1 MTMDETQTLSAELM
15 DRIEAY
21 AIRKKLTQHAAV
33 LALIDAGLRS
43 SERAA
48 AAGALRGASFTSK
61 EARKAAHARWKR

>member
-1 MTMDETQTLSAELM
+1 MSEQQTLSPELM

-21 AIRKKLTQHAAV
+21 AMRKKLTQHAAV

-48 AAGALRGASFTSK
+48 AAGALRAAKFTTSQR
-61 EARKAAHARWKR
+61 RKAAHARWRK